1 MNIVCFTIHDSV
13 LGDNK
18 PIWMQAEEREENKVS
33 LQFSWLNM
41 NIHMLLTNFCF
52 IMLLI
57 EKFQTFVNQKF
68 YFRGKVRKDLHCQ
81 SMVAG
86 IKLPKWIGNGWK
98 IKKKTKKQQQ
108 TKKTKVNKQKLK
120 KHTKTPQH

>member
-1 MNIVCFTIHDSV
+1 MNIVFFTIHDAV

-33 LQFSWLNM
+33 LQFIWLNM
-41 NIHMLLTNFCF
+41 TIHMLLTKFCF
-52 IMLLI
+52 IKLLI
-57 EKFQTFVNQKF
+57 KKFQTLGNQTF

-86 IKLPKWIGNGWK
+86 IKLPKWIGNDWK
-98 IKKKTKKQQQ
+98 MFKKKTP
-108 TKKTKVNKQKLK
+108 KTA
-120 KHTKTPQH
+120 T